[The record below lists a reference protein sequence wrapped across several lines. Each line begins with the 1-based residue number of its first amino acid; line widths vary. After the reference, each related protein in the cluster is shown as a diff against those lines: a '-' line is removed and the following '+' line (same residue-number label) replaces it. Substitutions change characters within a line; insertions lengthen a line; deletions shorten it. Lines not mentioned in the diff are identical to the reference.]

1 MAVNKIITAENP
13 LLRRK
18 SKKVT
23 RFGDSLRKLV
33 NDLYDTLEDAEGLGL
48 AAPQIGILERVF
60 IVILPAEYDDKG
72 KVISPQER
80 YTLINPEF
88 IRMRG
93 EAEMIEGC
101 LSIPGYR
108 GKVKRAV
115 EVTIKGQ
122 DIHGKPVRHRA
133 EGMLAHALQHE
144 YDHLEGIL
152 YLDRLESPENLWT
165 IQSEDA
171 QEPET
176 QEQLV

>member
-1 MAVNKIITAENP
+1 MAVIKIVTAENP

-18 SKKVT
+18 SHKVT
-23 RFGDSLRKLV
+23 RFGNSLRKLID
-33 NDLYDTLEDAEGLGL
+33 DLYDTLIDAQGLGL
-48 AAPQIGILERVF
+48 AAPQIGVLERIF
-60 IVILPAEYDDKG
+60 VIIMPAEYDDDGNLITPEK
-72 KVISPQER
+72 R

-108 GKVKRAV
+108 GKVKRAT

-122 DIHGKPVRHRA
+122 DIHGKPVRYRA
-133 EGMLAHALQHE
+133 EGVLAQALQHE

-152 YLDRLESPENLWT
+152 YLDRLEKPENLWL
-165 IQSEDA
+165 IRDEE
-171 QEPET
+171 QEPAA
-176 QEQLV
+176 QKLSS